1 MIYTPFNLFL
11 TLQFVIGF
19 FIFFIFYSF
28 YKKAKLKFSIGYNF
42 FQEGAHIFTCL
53 KMPVDITQCRGS
65 IGIFNNRNF
74 VFRAKLSNFIGH
86 KCWDS
91 NHLYFKLHCLMFPM
105 NLVFLVF
112 VIVFSPRLSFHIT
125 PINTGTSMLVITAA
139 SVFDYLCFKYNLL
152 LLCGDVE
159 INPGPKQNTAKKITI
174 CHWNLNSIAAHNFA
188 KLVLLKAYNSVHK
201 FDIICLSKMFLDS
214 NILSDGNN
222 LKIPGYNL
230 VRSDH
235 PSNKKRGGV
244 CIYYKSYMP
253 LRIIDIIYLNECV
266 RLELMVGDKL
276 CDFIALYTSSS
287 QSQDLL
293 EFFKENLELNLE
305 SALQKN
311 PFLVVLLGDFNAKSS
326 NWCKNDITTTEGKAI
341 ENISSQFGLHQMISE
356 PTHILESSSSCIDL
370 IFTSQPYLITESG
383 VHPSLHP
390 NSHQQIIFAKFNLEI
405 H

>member
-1 MIYTPFNLFL
+1 
-11 TLQFVIGF
+11 
-19 FIFFIFYSF
+19 
-28 YKKAKLKFSIGYNF
+28 
-42 FQEGAHIFTCL
+42 
-53 KMPVDITQCRGS
+53 
-65 IGIFNNRNF
+65 
-74 VFRAKLSNFIGH
+74 
-86 KCWDS
+86 
-91 NHLYFKLHCLMFPM
+91 
-105 NLVFLVF
+105 
-112 VIVFSPRLSFHIT
+112 
-125 PINTGTSMLVITAA
+125 
-139 SVFDYLCFKYNLL
+139 
-152 LLCGDVE
+152 
-159 INPGPKQNTAKKITI
+159 
-174 CHWNLNSIAAHNFA
+174 
-188 KLVLLKAYNSVHK
+188 
-201 FDIICLSKMFLDS
+201 MFLDS

-341 ENISSQFGLHQMISE
+341 ENISSQFGLHQMINE
-356 PTHILESSSSCIDL
+356 PTHILESSSLCNDL
-370 IFTSQPYLITESG
+370 TLTSQPNLITESG

-390 NSHQQIIFAKFNLEI
+390 NSHHQIIFAKFNLEI
-405 H
+405 HYPPL